1 MDNNKDESIISHI
14 NELRET
20 LLRCIYALAIGI
32 IPMLFAAPR
41 VLDLF
46 IKLLIKDNNVVLNY
60 FSPTEVF
67 LIQIKT
73 ALVLDLIICFPY
85 IAKQVWNFIVPALYE
100 HEKKFISSIV
110 LASTALFIFGAAFC
124 LLFILPLIIKF
135 GLSFATSNI
144 QAVFGISNVVNISLW
159 LVVAF
164 GLMFQFPLI
173 TYSLIKSGI
182 VSYETVSDKRPY
194 VVVGLL
200 ILAAILTPP
209 DIVSQI
215 MLFIPTYLL
224 FETGLFLSKKYK
236 KRSNKWINILI

>member
-1 MDNNKDESIISHI
+1 MDDNKDESIISHI

-32 IPMLFAAPR
+32 IPMLFAAPK

-46 IKLLIKDNNVVLNY
+46 IKLLIKDSNVVLNY

-73 ALVLDLIICFPY
+73 AFVLDLIICFPY
-85 IAKQVWNFIVPALYE
+85 IAKQVWNFLVPALYE

-110 LASTALFIFGAAFC
+110 LTSSILFIFGAGFC
-124 LLFILPLIIKF
+124 LCFILPLIIRF
-135 GLSFATSNI
+135 GLSFVTSNI
-144 QAVFGISNVVNISLW
+144 QAVFGISNVINISLW
-159 LVVAF
+159 LIIAF

-173 TYSLIKSGI
+173 TYSLIKSEI

-194 VVVGLL
+194 VAVGLL
-200 ILAAILTPP
+200 ILAALLTPP

-215 MLFIPTYLL
+215 LLFIPTYLL
-224 FETGLFLSKKYK
+224 FELGLFLARRHK
-236 KRSNKWINILI
+236 